1 MDPLGFEAGVL
12 VVDWD
17 DTGRGLQILGKTETY
32 EREEGKGEETVENG
46 MWDEHGMNMDFWG

>member
-1 MDPLGFEAGVL
+1 VDPLGFEAGVL

-32 EREEGKGEETVENG
+32 EREEGKWEETVENG
-46 MWDEHGMNMDFWG
+46 MWDERGMNMDFWG

>member
-1 MDPLGFEAGVL
+1 VL

-32 EREEGKGEETVENG
+32 EREEGKWEETVENG
-46 MWDEHGMNMDFWG
+46 MWDERGMNMDFWG